1 MRAPDPV
8 ITLSPVL
15 DADSSSA
22 HLISLRIPAPIG
34 HQAQHPAPI
43 GRGMA
48 PQVARAQLPVAAAR
62 IVSPA
67 SISSALASERN
78 IDCSA
83 PPVCVCALL
92 RYLEDL
98 CGNIAAY
105 CTTPEPLVI
114 VRSSA

>member
-78 IDCSA
+78 IYCSA
-83 PPVCVCALL
+83 PPCVCVPCSDIWRIYVGIL
-92 RYLEDL
+92 RP
-98 CGNIAAY
+98 IA
-105 CTTPEPLVI
+105 PPPS
-114 VRSSA
+114 RS